1 MTYPLAA
8 PAKTISP
15 ATRARLAKLLAEYRR
30 KPDALLTALYLV
42 QAECNHL
49 SDEVL
54 TEFAAIMEMPKSVIY
69 EVATFYALYSTKEQG
84 RNIIMVCQNLCCFL
98 RGTDE
103 LIMAI
108 ARELGIKPGETT
120 PDGRFTLRPVECLA
134 ACERAPAIQ
143 INEKLMGPVSPA
155 DVPAILAEYRK

>member
-8 PAKTISP
+8 PANTISP
-15 ATRARLAKLLAEYRR
+15 ATRERLAKLLAEYPN
-30 KPDALLTALYLV
+30 KPAALLTALYLV

-54 TEFAAIMEMPKSVIY
+54 TEFAEIMEMPKSVIY
-69 EVATFYALYSTKEQG
+69 EVATFYALYSTRPQG

-98 RGTDE
+98 RGVDD
-103 LIMAI
+103 LIMAF
-108 ARELGIKPGETT
+108 ARELKIRPGETT
-120 PDGRFTLRPVECLA
+120 PDGLFTLRPVECLA

-143 INEKLMGPVSPA
+143 INDRLMGPVSPA
-155 DVPAILAEYRK
+155 DVPAILAE

>member
-1 MTYPLAA
+1 VTYPLAA
-8 PAKTISP
+8 PTNTISP
-15 ATRARLAKLLAEYRR
+15 ATRERLAKLLAEYPD
-30 KPDALLTALYLV
+30 KPAALLTALYLV

-49 SDEVL
+49 SDAVL

-69 EVATFYALYSTKEQG
+69 EVTTFYSLYSTRPVG

-98 RGTDE
+98 RGSDE
-103 LIMAI
+103 VVMAI

-120 PDGRFTLRPVECLA
+120 ADGLFTLRPCECLA

-143 INEKLMGPVSPA
+143 INDRLMGPVSPA
-155 DVPAILAEYRK
+155 DIPGILAEYRR

>member
-1 MTYPLAA
+1 VTYPLA
-8 PAKTISP
+8 PPSSTIAP
-15 ATRARLAKLLAEYRR
+15 ATRERLAKLLAEYPN
-30 KPDALLTALYLV
+30 KPAALLTALYLV

-69 EVATFYALYSTKEQG
+69 EVTTFYALYSTKPQG

-98 RGTDE
+98 RGSDE
-103 LIMAI
+103 LMMAV
-108 ARELGIKPGETT
+108 ARELGIQPGETT

-134 ACERAPAIQ
+134 ACERAPALQ
-143 INEKLMGPVSPA
+143 INEKLMGPIDPA
-155 DVPAILAEYRK
+155 DVPKLLAEYRR

>member
-1 MTYPLAA
+1 MTYPLA
-8 PAKTISP
+8 PPSPTIPP
-15 ATRARLAKLLAEYRR
+15 ATRERLARLLAQYRR

-49 SDEVL
+49 SESVLDEL
-54 TEFAAIMEMPKSVIY
+54 ADILEMPKSVIY
-69 EVATFYALYSTKEQG
+69 EVTTFYSLYSTRPQG

-103 LIMAI
+103 VIMAI
-108 ARELGIKPGETT
+108 ARELGIEPGQTT
-120 PDGRFTLRPVECLA
+120 PDGKFTLRPVECLA
-134 ACERAPAIQ
+134 ACERAPALQ

-155 DVPAILAEYRK
+155 DVPKILAEYR

>member
-8 PAKTISP
+8 PSATIPP
-15 ATRARLAKLLAEYRR
+15 ATRERLARLLTEYRR

-42 QAECNHL
+42 QADCNCL
-49 SDEVL
+49 SDAVL

-69 EVATFYALYSTKEQG
+69 EVATFYSLYSTKPVG
-84 RNIIMVCQNLCCFL
+84 RNIVMVCQNLCCFL
-98 RGTDE
+98 RGSDE
-103 LIMAI
+103 VVMAI

-120 PDGRFTLRPVECLA
+120 ADGKFTLRPVECLA

-143 INEKLMGPVSPA
+143 INDKLMGPVTPA
-155 DVPAILAEYRK
+155 DIPGILAEYRR

>member
-1 MTYPLAA
+1 MTYPLAQPSRTI
-8 PAKTISP
+8 PA
-15 ATRARLAKLLAEYRR
+15 ATRARLARLLAEYRK

-54 TEFAAIMEMPKSVIY
+54 TEFAEIMEMPKSVIY
-69 EVATFYALYSTKEQG
+69 EVATFYALYSTRPQG

-98 RGTDE
+98 RGSDE
-103 LIMAI
+103 VVMAI

-120 PDGRFTLRPVECLA
+120 ADGKFTLRPVECLA

-143 INEKLMGPVSPA
+143 INDKLMGPISPA
-155 DVPAILAEYRK
+155 DIPAILAEYRR

>member
-1 MTYPLAA
+1 VTYPLA
-8 PAKTISP
+8 PPSKTIP
-15 ATRARLAKLLAEYRR
+15 QATRARLIKLLAEYRR
-30 KPDALLTALYLV
+30 KPDALLTALYLL
-42 QAECNHL
+42 QAECNCL

-54 TEFAAIMEMPKSVIY
+54 TEFAAIVEMPKSVIY
-69 EVATFYALYSTKEQG
+69 EVATFYALYSTKPQG

-103 LIMAI
+103 VMMAI

-120 PDGRFTLRPVECLA
+120 PDGMFTLRPVECLA

-155 DVPAILAEYRK
+155 DVPAILAGYRT

>member
-1 MTYPLAA
+1 MTYPLA
-8 PAKTISP
+8 PPSSTIAP
-15 ATRARLAKLLAEYRR
+15 ATRERLAKLLAEYPS
-30 KPDALLTALYLV
+30 KPAALLTALYLV

-49 SDEVL
+49 SDPVL

-69 EVATFYALYSTKEQG
+69 EVATFYSLYSTKPVG

-103 LIMAI
+103 VIVAI

-120 PDGRFTLRPVECLA
+120 ADGEFTLRPVECLA

-143 INEKLMGPVSPA
+143 INEKLMGPVAPA
-155 DVPAILAEYRK
+155 DVPGILAEYRR

>member
-1 MTYPLAA
+1 VTYPLA
-8 PAKTISP
+8 PSSLTIPP
-15 ATRARLAKLLAEYRR
+15 ATRERLAKLFAEYRR

-49 SDEVL
+49 SEPVL
-54 TEFAAIMEMPKSVIY
+54 SELAEIMEMPKSVIY
-69 EVATFYALYSTKEQG
+69 EVVTFYALYSTKPQG

-103 LIMAI
+103 VIMALT
-108 ARELGIKPGETT
+108 RELGIRPGETT

-134 ACERAPAIQ
+134 ACERAPALQ
-143 INEKLMGPVSPA
+143 INEKLLGPVAPA
-155 DVPAILAEYRK
+155 DVPRILAEYRS

>member
-8 PAKTISP
+8 PSSTISP
-15 ATRARLAKLLAEYRR
+15 ATRERLARLLAEYPN
-30 KPDALLTALYLV
+30 KPAALLTALYLV

-49 SDEVL
+49 SDSVL
-54 TEFAAIMEMPKSVIY
+54 DEFATIMEMPKSVIY
-69 EVATFYALYSTKEQG
+69 EVTTFYSLYSTKPVG

-98 RGTDE
+98 RGSDE
-103 LIMAI
+103 VVMAI

-120 PDGRFTLRPVECLA
+120 ADGKFTLRPVECLA

-143 INEKLMGPVSPA
+143 INDKLMGPISPA
-155 DVPAILAEYRK
+155 DIPAILAEYRR

>member
-1 MTYPLAA
+1 VTYPLA
-8 PAKTISP
+8 PPSKTIPP
-15 ATRARLAKLLAEYRR
+15 ATRARLEKLLAEYRK

-42 QAECNHL
+42 QADCNHL

-54 TEFAAIMEMPKSVIY
+54 TEFAEIMEMPKSVIY
-69 EVATFYALYSTKEQG
+69 EVATFYSLFSTKPQG

-98 RGTDE
+98 RGTDD

-108 ARELGIKPGETT
+108 ARELGIEPGQTT
-120 PDGRFTLRPVECLA
+120 PDGMFTLRPVECLA

-143 INEKLMGPVSPA
+143 INEKLMGPVTPA
-155 DVPAILAEYRK
+155 DVPRILAEYRK

>member
-1 MTYPLAA
+1 VSYPLAS
-8 PAKTISP
+8 PSKTISP
-15 ATRARLAKLLAEYRR
+15 ATRERLAKLLTEYRR

-54 TEFAAIMEMPKSVIY
+54 TEFAEIMEMPKSVIY
-69 EVATFYALYSTKEQG
+69 EVTTFYSLYSTRPQG
-84 RNIIMVCQNLCCFL
+84 RNIILVCQNLCCFL

-103 LIMAI
+103 VIMAI

-120 PDGRFTLRPVECLA
+120 PDGLFTLRPCECLA

-155 DVPAILAEYRK
+155 DIPGILAEYRK